1 VHKTAASA
9 AQLANC
15 ILLHAY
21 SRTTAAPSKLR
32 ELKQKLHMVYSRNW
46 YNILMIN

>member
-1 VHKTAASA
+1 MNKTAASA

-21 SRTTAAPSKLR
+21 SHTTAAPSCASTK
-32 ELKQKLHMVYSRNW
+32 KKLHIAY
-46 YNILMIN
+46 

>member
-1 VHKTAASA
+1 VNKKSASA

-21 SRTTAAPSKLR
+21 SHTATAPIIARAQVKTTYSLFN
-32 ELKQKLHMVYSRNW
+32 EL
-46 YNILMIN
+46 I